1 MLYSIRQ
8 HSVQTHTIE
17 ERNRLVVVVNQ
28 PLTFALE
35 DIFIRATEGRKK
47 CIKATFCGLCL
58 IPSIEQFH
66 PGFANPSNQITV
78 QKNIRTVGIVDDLRV
93 RNFQILIVT
102 NGINDLLFDFTH
114 DWLEKCGELEEAI
127 LTGKEELNPRSD
139 VKREVPCGAYTM
151 GTL

>member
-47 CIKATFCGLCL
+47 CIKATLCGLCL
-58 IPSIEQFH
+58 IPSIKQFH
-66 PGFANPSNQITV
+66 PGFANSSDQITV
-78 QKNIRTVGIVDDLRV
+78 QINIRTVGVRDNFRV
-93 RNFQILIVT
+93 RNFQVLIVT
-102 NGINDLLFDFTH
+102 NCLDDLGFDLTH
-114 DWLEKCGELEEAI
+114 CVEC
-127 LTGKEELNPRSD
+127 
-139 VKREVPCGAYTM
+139 CAYTT